1 MIKRKCFIKRP
12 DSDWYATNCSTSLGN
27 LQRLVGGYI
36 ETVTFPDLDV
46 VVICNEE
53 GLLRNLPYCCTICGV
68 QFHGD
73 VVVFRPDGDDL
84 TDVQYSLKEWR
95 WKVDGNQ

>member
-1 MIKRKCFIKRP
+1 MERLKCFLKRP

-46 VVICNEE
+46 GVICNEE

-68 QFHGD
+68 QFRGD

-84 TDVQYSLKEWR
+84 TDVQYTLKEWR